1 MTALTGRVALVTGG
15 SRGIGRAIALRL
27 AGDGADVALT
37 YAAAADRAHGVV
49 AEIEAG
55 GRRGL
60 AIQADLTGTGAAAE
74 AVAATVARFGRL
86 DILVNNAGVFHGGA
100 PEEASIEA
108 VDETLNLHVRAVFLA
123 VRAAI
128 PHLGEG
134 GRIISIGSSFAERV
148 PYPGVSLY
156 SMSKS
161 ALIGLT
167 RGLAR
172 DLGPRGVTAN
182 LVHPGSTDTEMN
194 PADGEDADLE
204 RSFTALGRY
213 NSPEDVAHTVAHLAG
228 PGGRNITGA
237 SIAVDAGVTA

>member
-27 AGDGADVALT
+27 AEDGADIALT
-37 YAAAADRAHGVV
+37 YAAAADRALDVV
-49 AEIEAG
+49 AGIEAV

-60 AIQADLTGTGAAAE
+60 AIQADLTGAGAAAE
-74 AVAATVARFGRL
+74 SVATTVARFGRL

-100 PEEASIEA
+100 PEETSIQA
-108 VDETLNLHVRAVFLA
+108 VDETLDLHVRAVFLA

-134 GRIISIGSSFAERV
+134 GRIISIGSSLAERV

-156 SMSKS
+156 AMSKS
-161 ALIGLT
+161 ALVGLT

-182 LVHPGSTDTEMN
+182 LVHPGSTDTDMN
-194 PADGEDADLE
+194 PADGEDAELE

-213 NSPEDVAHTVAHLAG
+213 NGPEDVANTVAHLAG
-228 PGGRNITGA
+228 PCGRNITGA
-237 SIAVDAGVTA
+237 SITVDAGATA

>member
-27 AGDGADVALT
+27 AEDGADVALT
-37 YAAAADRAHGVV
+37 YAAAADRARGVV